1 MAGKFETAG
10 KRTNFAVGCAFPGKI
25 VQRTIAIFLRVQSMT
40 VKTMEVN
47 PRTFTVSGE
56 DIHLYLHTYGTV
68 GIVSDIQISLVPKVP
83 WSQWIVSFPSW
94 EEAANGDLLVFG
106 IPVILF
112 KNEERLNRLMARC
125 EEIGIGVSNP
135 HTWDM
140 QEGGRSYSHDRLW
153 DLERSFKP
161 VKPEEAGGSVFLF
174 ASGRYH
180 TILRGEYDETN
191 LIPSNSF
198 CRCIIAWQVKPD
210 RSGALEPQNLWGRPF
225 RMKRDRHKPGL
236 ALYCNFHFRG
246 VENEPIFSLFW
257 RGRR

>member
-1 MAGKFETAG
+1 MRLPWK
-10 KRTNFAVGCAFPGKI
+10 NSP
-25 VQRTIAIFLRVQSMT
+25 RTIAIFLRVQSMT

-112 KNEERLNRLMARC
+112 
-125 EEIGIGVSNP
+125 S
-135 HTWDM
+135 
-140 QEGGRSYSHDRLW
+140 
-153 DLERSFKP
+153 
-161 VKPEEAGGSVFLF
+161 EEAGGSVFLF

-210 RSGALEPQNLWGRPF
+210 RSGALEPQNLRGRPF